1 MKGLYI
7 NVMKTMQDWLD
18 AYAVSHQNKTNKA
31 IHFIC
36 VPLIV
41 FSVVGLIMSI
51 PNELLKELSGIK
63 SDTLANWAVVALV
76 PIMFFYVRLSLK
88 MGILILAFFSL
99 CVFGNAQL
107 AAVFSLWQ
115 ISLGIFVVA
124 WIGQFYGHKL
134 EGAKPSFVD
143 DLKFLLIGPAWI
155 LDDIFF
161 KK

>member
-1 MKGLYI
+1 
-7 NVMKTMQDWLD
+7 MKTMQDWLD

-41 FSVVGLIMSI
+41 FSLVGLLMSI
-51 PNELLKELSGIK
+51 PNDILKNISGLN
-63 SDTLANWAVVALV
+63 SDTIANWAVVTLV
-76 PIMFFYVRLSLK
+76 PILFFYLRLSVK
-88 MGILILAFFSL
+88 MGVLITLFLFL

-107 AAVFSLWQ
+107 SAYFPLWQ
-115 ISLGIFVVA
+115 SSLAIFVLA
-124 WIGQFYGHKL
+124 WIGQFYGHKI
-134 EGAKPSFVD
+134 EGAKPSFFD

-161 KK
+161 KNK

>member
-1 MKGLYI
+1 
-7 NVMKTMQDWLD
+7 MKTMQDWLD

-31 IHFIC
+31 IHFVC

-51 PNELLKELSGIK
+51 PNGLLKELLGTS
-63 SDTLANWAVVALV
+63 SDAIANWAVVLLG
-76 PIMFFYVRLSLK
+76 PIMFFYLRLSIK
-88 MGILILAFFSL
+88 MGVLILGFLAL
-99 CVFGNAQL
+99 CIFGNAQL
-107 AAVFSLWQ
+107 ASYFSLWQ
-115 ISLGIFVVA
+115 VSLGIFVVA

-134 EGAKPSFVD
+134 EGEKPSFFD

>member
-1 MKGLYI
+1 
-7 NVMKTMQDWLD
+7 MKTMQDWLD

-41 FSVVGLIMSI
+41 FSVVGLFMSI
-51 PNELLKELSGIK
+51 PNDLLKQLSGLS
-63 SDTLANWAVVALV
+63 SDLFANWAVVTLV
-76 PIMFFYVRLSLK
+76 PIMFFYLRLSVK
-88 MGILILAFFSL
+88 MGILILAFLSL
-99 CVFGNAQL
+99 CIFGNAQVD
-107 AAVFSLWQ
+107 AYFPLWQ
-115 ISLGIFVVA
+115 SSLAIFVVA

-134 EGAKPSFVD
+134 EGQKPSFFD

>member
-1 MKGLYI
+1 
-7 NVMKTMQDWLD
+7 MQDWLD

-31 IHFIC
+31 IHFVC

-41 FSVVGLIMSI
+41 FSVVGLFMSI
-51 PNELLKELSGIK
+51 PNELLKQLSGIS
-63 SDTLANWAVVALV
+63 SDALANWAVVTLV
-76 PIMFFYVRLSLK
+76 PIMFFYLRLSVK
-88 MGILILAFFSL
+88 MGVLILVFLSL
-99 CVFGNAQL
+99 CIYGNAQI
-107 AAVFSLWQ
+107 AGFYPLWQ
-115 ISLGIFVVA
+115 TSLAIFVVA

-134 EGAKPSFVD
+134 EGQKPSFFD

>member
-1 MKGLYI
+1 
-7 NVMKTMQDWLD
+7 MKTMQEWLD

-31 IHFIC
+31 IHFVC

-51 PNELLKELSGIK
+51 PNEMIKEVTGI
-63 SDTLANWAVVALV
+63 SSNLLANWAVVALI
-76 PIMFFYVRLSLK
+76 PTMIFYFRLSVK
-88 MGILILAFFSL
+88 MGVLILAFLSL
-99 CVFGNAQL
+99 CIFGNSIIAESV
-107 AAVFSLWQ
+107 ALWQ
-115 ISLGIFVVA
+115 SSLALFIVA

-134 EGAKPSFVD
+134 EGEKPSFFD

>member
-1 MKGLYI
+1 
-7 NVMKTMQDWLD
+7 MQDWLD

-41 FSVVGLIMSI
+41 FSVVGLFMSI
-51 PNELLKELSGIK
+51 PNGVLKQLSGIA
-63 SDTLANWAVVALV
+63 SDTIANWAVVTLI
-76 PIMFFYVRLSLK
+76 PIMFFYLRLSVK
-88 MGILILAFFSL
+88 MGVLILAFLSS
-99 CVFGNAQL
+99 CIYGNAL
-107 AAVFSLWQ
+107 IAGFYPLWQ
-115 ISLGIFVVA
+115 TSLAIFVVA

-134 EGAKPSFVD
+134 EGQKPSFFD

>member
-1 MKGLYI
+1 
-7 NVMKTMQDWLD
+7 MKTMQDWLD

-41 FSVVGLIMSI
+41 FSVVGLFMSI
-51 PNELLKELSGIK
+51 PNSILVQFTGIE
-63 SDTLANWAVVALV
+63 SFVISNWAVVTLI
-76 PIMFFYVRLSLK
+76 PIMFFYLRLSIK
-88 MGILILAFFSL
+88 MGLLILTFLVL
-99 CVFGNAQL
+99 CMLGNIQL
-107 AAVFSLWQ
+107 AELSGLPIWQ
-115 ISLGIFVVA
+115 SSVAIFVLA

-134 EGAKPSFVD
+134 EGQKPSFFD

>member
-1 MKGLYI
+1 
-7 NVMKTMQDWLD
+7 MKTMQDWLD

-31 IHFIC
+31 IHFVC

-41 FSVVGLIMSI
+41 FSVVGLFMSI
-51 PNELLKELSGIK
+51 PNELLKQLSGIS
-63 SDTLANWAVVALV
+63 SDALANWAVVTLI
-76 PIMFFYVRLSLK
+76 PIMFFYLRLSVK
-88 MGILILAFFSL
+88 MGVLILAFLSL
-99 CVFGNAQL
+99 CIYGNPQIAG
-107 AAVFSLWQ
+107 FYPLWQ
-115 ISLGIFVVA
+115 TSLAIFVVA

-134 EGAKPSFVD
+134 EGQKPSFFD

>member
-1 MKGLYI
+1 
-7 NVMKTMQDWLD
+7 MKTMQDWLD

-31 IHFIC
+31 IHFVC

-51 PNELLKELSGIK
+51 PNGLLKELLDTS
-63 SDTLANWAVVALV
+63 SDVIANWAVVLLG
-76 PIMFFYVRLSLK
+76 PIMFFYLRLSIK
-88 MGILILAFFSL
+88 MGVLILGFLAL
-99 CVFGNAQL
+99 CIFGNTQL
-107 AAVFSLWQ
+107 ASYFSLWQ
-115 ISLGIFVVA
+115 VSLGIFVVA

-134 EGAKPSFVD
+134 EGEKPSFFD

>member
-1 MKGLYI
+1 
-7 NVMKTMQDWLD
+7 MQDWLD

-31 IHFIC
+31 IHFVC

-41 FSVVGLIMSI
+41 FSVVGLFMSI
-51 PNELLKELSGIK
+51 PNELLKQLSGIS
-63 SDTLANWAVVALV
+63 SDALANWAVVTLI
-76 PIMFFYVRLSLK
+76 PIMFFYLRLSVK
-88 MGILILAFFSL
+88 MGVLILVFLSL
-99 CVFGNAQL
+99 CIYGNAQI
-107 AAVFSLWQ
+107 AGFYPLWQ
-115 ISLGIFVVA
+115 TSLAIFVVA

-134 EGAKPSFVD
+134 EGQKPSFFD